1 MTSHREGPSISRDP
15 VADNTDLYAFISPD
29 KPSTVTIIANYIPAE
44 EPAGG
49 PNFYGFGDDVLYEIR
64 VDNNGD
70 GWEDITYQFSFKT
83 TYTNPN
89 TFLYNTGPIAS
100 LIDANWN
107 VRQTYTVTKVTGPL
121 YYSQPGSTGKT
132 TVLGKDLPSPP
143 VNVGPR
149 STPNY
154 SDLASAAVN
163 ALADGSSVFAGQR
176 ADGFYVDLGAI
187 FDLGTLRPF
196 ENLHLISTA
205 AASGVNTLKGYNVH
219 AIAIQ
224 VPIASLTASGTA
236 PSDATKASSSIG
248 IWATASRNKLSILR
262 SEGTGTLGDGLA
274 AGPWTQ
280 VSRLGNPLINEVIIP
295 IGYKDQWNR
304 SLPVYDSQY
313 LSYYS
318 DPQLQNLLP
327 VLYPNVFPNLAALL
341 QTSAASRAR
350 ADLIAILLTGVP
362 NGVVPGFG
370 GTFTGTVQADELR
383 LNLAIAP
390 TITTTNPDP
399 KGNNIYGLVGGDI
412 GGFPNGRRVFD
423 NTIAIE
429 LRAVAGATY
438 PLVAPSYTADG
449 ASAALLDGTTYDQ
462 PYLSSFPYLPIP
474 YDGYSRKHD

>member
-1 MTSHREGPSISRDP
+1 MTSHREGPSISKDP

-29 KPSTVTIIANYIPAE
+29 RQDTVTIIANYIPGE

-64 VDNNGD
+64 IDNDGD
-70 GWEDITYQFSFKT
+70 GWEEITYQFYFRT
-83 TYTNPN
+83 NYTNPN
-89 TFLYNTGPIAS
+89 TFLYNTGPIGS
-100 LIDANWN
+100 LTDPNWN
-107 VRQTYTVTKVTGPL
+107 VRQTYTVNKVTGTL
-121 YYSQPGSTGKT
+121 YYDEGQTDAAT
-132 TVLGKDLPSPP
+132 ATLGKDLPSPP

-154 SDLASAAVN
+154 ASLASAAIN
-163 ALADGSSVFAGQR
+163 TLSDGSIVFAGQR
-176 ADGFYVDLGAI
+176 ADGFYVDLGSI

-219 AIAIQ
+219 SIAIQ
-224 VPIASLTASGTA
+224 VPITSLTADGKKPTD
-236 PSDATKASSSIG
+236 PTKASSSIG
-248 IWATASRNKLSILR
+248 IWATASRRKLEIR
-262 SEGTGTLGDGLA
+262 PSEGRGDINDFEKV
-274 AGPWTQ
+274 GPWTQ
-280 VSRLGNPLINEVIIP
+280 ISRLGNPLINEVLIP
-295 IGYKDQWNR
+295 IGRKDAWNR

-318 DPQLQNLLP
+318 DPQLQRLLT
-327 VLYPNVFPNLAALL
+327 VLYPGVFPNLAQLL
-341 QTSAASRAR
+341 KNSASSRQR

-362 NGVVPGFG
+362 NGVVPGWG
-370 GTFTGTVQADELR
+370 GNFTGTVQADQLR

-399 KGNNIYGLVGGDI
+399 KSNNLYGVVGGDI

-423 NTIAIE
+423 NTVAVE

-438 PLVAPSYTADG
+438 PLVAPTYVADA
-449 ASAALLDGTTYDQ
+449 ASGALLDGTTADQ
-462 PYLSSFPYLPIP
+462 PYLSSFPYLPTP